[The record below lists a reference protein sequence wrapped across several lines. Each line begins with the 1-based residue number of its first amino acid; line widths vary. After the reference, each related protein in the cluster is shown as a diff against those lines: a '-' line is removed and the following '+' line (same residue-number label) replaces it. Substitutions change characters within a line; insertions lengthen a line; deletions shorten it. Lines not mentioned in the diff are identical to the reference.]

1 MGGCDA
7 TLAHVRILFDLDDTV
22 AHFRRRFDALRAE
35 HYPLLTGIPELD
47 KHASFN
53 LWQGRTPEEILAI
66 DALMNHTG
74 FYRDLEPYEGA
85 IDAVHEAISM
95 GHDVFFLSAPWVT
108 NPTGA
113 SDKYAWVE
121 EHFGLDLA
129 KKLILSRD
137 KTIVAGDVLFDDKH
151 PIPNK
156 HLASWTQVFVDA
168 PYNRD
173 QPGYRILDW
182 TTDEWKNV
190 LEEIEEEKLE
200 EDERNQLLAE
210 MGTNPW

>member
-1 MGGCDA
+1 M
-7 TLAHVRILFDLDDTV
+7 RILFDLDDTV

-35 HYPLLTGIPELD
+35 QYPLLTSIVLEN
-47 KHASFN
+47 HASFN
-53 LWQGRTPEEILAI
+53 LWQNRTPEEVAAI
-66 DALMNHTG
+66 DALMNHKG

-85 IDAVHEAISM
+85 VDAVHEAVAM
-95 GHDVFFLSAPWVT
+95 GHEVFFLSAPWIT

-129 KKLILSRD
+129 KKLILARD

-156 HLASWTQVFVDA
+156 ENATWTQVYVDA

-173 QPGYRILDW
+173 QPGYRITDW
-182 TTDEWKNV
+182 TSDQWKIV
-190 LEEIEEEKLE
+190 LEEIAEDKAEEA
-200 EDERNQLLAE
+200 ERQELLATL
-210 MGTNPW
+210 GTNPW